1 MKPDRATRLE
11 RIRTAARLSVPMR
24 ALLSS
29 VQHGPRTWAD
39 LSRNIGARQG
49 TFIALL
55 RKGLITTRDLRD
67 GPFLNSPLRTFID
80 ATPIGR
86 EVHRAGQQQPWSN
99 TR

>member
-1 MKPDRATRLE
+1 MKQDRATRL
-11 RIRTAARLSVPMR
+11 RLSATAAKLSPAMR
-24 ALLSS
+24 ALLAS

-39 LSRNIGARQG
+39 LARNTGARQA
-49 TFIALL
+49 TMIALL

-80 ATPIGR
+80 STALGAD
-86 EVHRAGQQQPWSN
+86 VDRAVRRQPWSQ